1 MIPSYSSATTWSSFN
16 DMRTSVLIEELTLST
31 RRMSRISLEGNFHEI
46 ITENPEAENALRV
59 NIMINQKPVSLFIS

>member
-1 MIPSYSSATTWSSFN
+1 
-16 DMRTSVLIEELTLST
+16 MRTSVLIEELTLST